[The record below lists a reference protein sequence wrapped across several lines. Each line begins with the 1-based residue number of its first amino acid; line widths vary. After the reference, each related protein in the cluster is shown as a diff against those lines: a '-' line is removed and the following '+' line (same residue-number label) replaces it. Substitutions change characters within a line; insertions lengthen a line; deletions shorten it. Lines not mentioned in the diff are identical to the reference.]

1 MIFFV
6 LSLAAYMIQNYS
18 NKTFTLKF
26 GGRLAPIQ
34 NELCV
39 IGAALVLL
47 VAGYARSM
55 PQIAFLYA
63 AIYGVFY
70 FLTVFFL
77 LRAFSAGPLGLCNI
91 ICNMGNFLSVF
102 FGILVYKDPFNLFTV
117 IGSVLMILAIIL
129 SAPASKEVGKKKNG
143 YVWFIFAVG
152 SAVCNGVLGSFKIHV
167 TKSLPEVAS
176 GTFLFWAFVSASI
189 VGLIII
195 SFEVLR
201 GLPVKECTARFGA
214 KALIGLGSGFGTAL
228 GNLFFYLALAS
239 NISSAIL
246 FPLNT
251 GSLSILCFLMSW
263 LIFKDTKL
271 TRRNVAALAV
281 CILGIIFINIK

>member
-6 LSLAAYMIQNYS
+6 LSLAAYMLQNYS
-18 NKTFTLKF
+18 NKIFSLKF
-26 GGRLAPIQ
+26 GARLTPLQ
-34 NELCV
+34 NALCV

-47 VAGYARSM
+47 VAGYARPM
-55 PQIAFLYA
+55 PSIAFLYA
-63 AIYGVFY
+63 GIYGIFY
-70 FLTVFFL
+70 FMTVFFL
-77 LRAFSAGPLGLCNI
+77 LRAFSTGPLGLCNI

-102 FGILVYKDPFNLFTV
+102 FGILAFNDSFNLFTV
-117 IGSVLMILAIIL
+117 IGSVFMILAIIL
-129 SAPASKEVGKKKNG
+129 SAPASNGAGKKKGG

-152 SAVCNGVLGSFKIHV
+152 SAVCNGVLGSFKILV

-189 VGLIII
+189 VGMLIIGTEI
-195 SFEVLR
+195 LR
-201 GLPVKECTARFGA
+201 GLPIKECTARFGE
-214 KALIGLGSGFGTAL
+214 KALVGFGAGVGTAF
-228 GNLFFYLALAS
+228 GNLLFYLALAS

-246 FPLNT
+246 FPLNA
-251 GSLSILCFLMSW
+251 GSLALLCFLMSW

-271 TRRNVAALAV
+271 TKRNVAALVV